1 MFLNK
6 EDHNAIINLILYDL
20 TIQEQIYIEDINQHL
35 IKNIYFIYVNRLN
48 RLNPDYFND
57 KGICTLDFRIIL
69 NHNLPHLTL
78 EVHNNWNSKENK

>member
-35 IKNIYFIYVNRLN
+35 IKNIYFICY
-48 RLNPDYFND
+48 
-57 KGICTLDFRIIL
+57 
-69 NHNLPHLTL
+69 
-78 EVHNNWNSKENK
+78 NKR